1 MADPTKRIPKTKPKT
16 PSERIP
22 KKKPKT
28 VEAVKRETGNKFA
41 RTPPKLT
48 KTMIRQGLRREFV
61 DTDNPISVSEGMT
74 LGKAIN
80 YFAGI
85 INPEFKKQVEAAKK
99 AKPKAKAE
107 ANTISKKKGGKVKK
121 RK

>member
-1 MADPTKRIPKTKPKT
+1 MAEKKNNIP
-16 PSERIP
+16 IP

-28 VEAVKRETGNKFA
+28 RETFP
-41 RTPPKLT
+41 RTRPPKLT

-61 DTDNPISVSEGMT
+61 DTDNPISESEGMT

-99 AKPKAKAE
+99 AKAKAKAE

>member
-41 RTPPKLT
+41 RTPPKFT

-61 DTDNPISVSEGMT
+61 DTDNPRSVSEGMT

-85 INPEFKKQVEAAKK
+85 KNPEFKKQVEAAKK
-99 AKPKAKAE
+99 AKAKAKAE